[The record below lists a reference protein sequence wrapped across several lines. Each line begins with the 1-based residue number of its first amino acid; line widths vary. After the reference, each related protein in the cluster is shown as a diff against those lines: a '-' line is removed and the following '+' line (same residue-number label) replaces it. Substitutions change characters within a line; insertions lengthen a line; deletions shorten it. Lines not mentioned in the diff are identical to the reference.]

1 MSNTNTTQADGAAI
15 KTTKADFLVFFR
27 RAVTV
32 DTLSV
37 MAEAQERELMKKNA
51 PMSQLAN
58 MYLACGEREDEIE
71 NNLFTNKKKF
81 QKNKNDDTPW
91 SWSL

>member
-1 MSNTNTTQADGAAI
+1 MSNASTIKPDDTPV

-27 RAVTV
+27 RAVSI
-32 DTLSV
+32 DTLTI
-37 MAEAQERELMKKNA
+37 MAEAQERELIKMNA
-51 PMSQLAN
+51 PKSQLAN

-71 NNLFTNKKKF
+71 NNLFTNKKKL
-81 QKNKNDDTPW
+81 QSKDESAW